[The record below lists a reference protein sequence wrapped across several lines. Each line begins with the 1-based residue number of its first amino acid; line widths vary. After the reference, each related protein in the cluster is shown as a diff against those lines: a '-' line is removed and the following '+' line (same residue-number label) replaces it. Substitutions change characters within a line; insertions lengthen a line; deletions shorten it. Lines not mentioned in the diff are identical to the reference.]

1 MNSAFIDNQAATKA
15 VRIARVALRGALACA
30 LVFGAGTAFA
40 QQYGGDRRDDLQQ
53 HQPGGRERFSLPQQD
68 RGQRDAEMRAYEEQR
83 RAQQQYQQQQ
93 QQQQYQQQQQAQQYG
108 PPQRDDG
115 RRASGR
121 LTPDERRD
129 LRRQINEAGMDLY
142 QRRR

>member
-1 MNSAFIDNQAATKA
+1 MNSAFTDNQAATKA

-53 HQPGGRERFSLPQQD
+53 QHQPGGRERFSLPPQD
-68 RGQRDAEMRAYEEQR
+68 RGQRDADMRAFEEQR
-83 RAQQQYQQQQ
+83 RAQQQQQQQ
-93 QQQQYQQQQQAQQYG
+93 QQQQYQQQQAQQYG
-108 PPQRDDG
+108 QAQREEG

>member
-40 QQYGGDRRDDLQQ
+40 QQYGGDRRDDMQQQ
-53 HQPGGRERFSLPQQD
+53 HQPGGRERFSLPPQD

-83 RAQQQYQQQQ
+83 RT
-93 QQQQYQQQQQAQQYG
+93 QQQYQQQQQAQQDGQG
-108 PPQRDDG
+108 PRDDG
-115 RRASGR
+115 RRGSGR